1 MSIRRFSPLRRSTLM
16 LAAAGVLCAA
26 TGPVMASSYPDRP
39 VNLIASA
46 APGGTTD
53 IAARMIADP
62 LGKALGQTVVVD
74 NKPGASG
81 AIAAQ
86 SVLRSPADGYTL
98 LLQYSGFQVITPHV
112 QTNVGFDPVAD
123 FAPVANVLS
132 APQVIVV
139 RPDLPI
145 NSLKDLVEYA
155 KANPDKL
162 NYASSGNGSL
172 QHMATELLNQMAD
185 IKTVH
190 IPYKGTGPALTDLL
204 GGSVDMTITTPP
216 PLLPHIQAGKLRALA
231 VTGNK
236 RLESLPDVP
245 TVAEAGFPDL
255 QISSWFAMYAPKD
268 TPRAVV
274 DKLAGEIEQI
284 MKTDAF
290 REKAASLGADADF
303 KGPDALRAYTQ
314 EELDRWGKVVK
325 AANITA
331 Q

>member
-1 MSIRRFSPLRRSTLM
+1 MSIRQFKPLRRTTLK
-16 LAAAGVLCAA
+16 LAAAGFLCAA
-26 TGPVMASSYPDRP
+26 ISPALASDYPNRP
-39 VNLIASA
+39 ISLIASA

-86 SVLRSPADGYTL
+86 NVLRSAADGYTL
-98 LLQYSGFQVITPHV
+98 LLQYSGYQVITPHI
-112 QTNVGFDPVAD
+112 QANLGFDPVAD
-123 FAPVANVLS
+123 FKPVANVLS
-132 APQVIVV
+132 APQVIVI

-145 NSLKDLVEYA
+145 NSLKELVEYA
-155 KANPDKL
+155 KANPGQL

-172 QHMATELLNQMAD
+172 QHMATELLNQMAEID
-185 IKTVH
+185 TVH

-231 VTGNK
+231 VTGDK
-236 RLESLPDVP
+236 RIESLPDVP
-245 TVAEAGFPDL
+245 TAAEAGFPDL
-255 QISSWFAMYAPKD
+255 MISSWFAMYAPKG
-268 TPRAVV
+268 TPDEAIN
-274 DKLAGEIEQI
+274 KLAGEIEQI
-284 MKTDAF
+284 MATDEF
-290 REKAASLGADADF
+290 REKAASLGAEADF
-303 KGPDALRAYTQ
+303 KGPEALATYTQ
-314 EELDRWGKVVK
+314 EELDRWGSVVK

>member
-1 MSIRRFSPLRRSTLM
+1 MSLRRFRPLRRTTLM
-16 LAAAGVLCAA
+16 LAAAGLLCSAA
-26 TGPVMASSYPDRP
+26 LPTLAADYPTRP
-39 VNLIASA
+39 VSLIASA

-81 AIAAQ
+81 GIAAQ

-112 QTNVGFDPVAD
+112 QANVGFDPVND
-123 FAPVANVLS
+123 FEPVANVLS
-132 APQVIVV
+132 APQVLVV
-139 RPDLPI
+139 RPDLPVKT
-145 NSLKDLVEYA
+145 LQELVDYA
-155 KANPDKL
+155 KANPGKL

-172 QHMATELLNQMAD
+172 QHMTTELLNQMAE
-185 IKTVH
+185 IEIVH

-204 GGSVDMTITTPP
+204 GGSVDLTITTPP
-216 PLLPHIQAGKLRALA
+216 PLLPHIEAGKLRALA
-231 VTGNK
+231 VTGK
-236 RLESLPDVP
+236 QRLESLPNVP

-255 QISSWFAMYAPKD
+255 LVSSWFAMYAPKG
-268 TPRAVV
+268 TPRPIV
-274 DKLAGEIEQI
+274 DKLASEIEEI

-290 REKAASLGADADF
+290 REKASSLGAEADF
-303 KGPDALRAYTQ
+303 KGPDALRAYTK
-314 EELDRWGKVVK
+314 EELDRWGGVVK

>member
-1 MSIRRFSPLRRSTLM
+1 MSVRTFRPLRRTTLK
-16 LAAAGVLCAA
+16 LAAAGLLCVAA
-26 TGPVMASSYPDRP
+26 APALASDFPTRP
-39 VNLIASA
+39 INLIASA

-62 LGKALGQTVVVD
+62 LGKVLGQTVVVD
-74 NKPGASG
+74 NKPGAAG

-112 QTNVGFDPVAD
+112 QANVGFDPVND
-123 FAPVANVLS
+123 FEPVANILS

-145 NSLKDLVEYA
+145 STLQELVDYA

-172 QHMATELLNQMAD
+172 QHMTTELLNQMAG

-204 GGSVDMTITTPP
+204 GGSVDLTITTPP
-216 PLLPHIQAGKLRALA
+216 PLLPHIEAGKLRALA

-255 QISSWFAMYAPKD
+255 LVSSWFAMYAPKG
-268 TPRAVV
+268 TPRPVV

-303 KGPDALRAYTQ
+303 KGPDALRAYTK
-314 EELDRWGKVVK
+314 EELDRWGDVVK

>member
-1 MSIRRFSPLRRSTLM
+1 MSLRRFRPLRRTTLM
-16 LAAAGVLCAA
+16 LAAAGLLCSAA
-26 TGPVMASSYPDRP
+26 LPTLAADYPTRP
-39 VNLIASA
+39 VSLIASA

-62 LGKALGQTVVVD
+62 LGKVLGQTVVVD
-74 NKPGASG
+74 NKPGAAG

-112 QTNVGFDPVAD
+112 QANVGFDPVND
-123 FAPVANVLS
+123 FEPVANILS

-145 NSLKDLVEYA
+145 STLQELVDYA

-172 QHMATELLNQMAD
+172 QHMTTELLNQMAG

-204 GGSVDMTITTPP
+204 GGSVDLTITTPP
-216 PLLPHIQAGKLRALA
+216 PLLPHIEAGKLRALA

-255 QISSWFAMYAPKD
+255 LVSSWFAMYAPKG
-268 TPRAVV
+268 TPRPVV

-303 KGPDALRAYTQ
+303 KGPDALRAYTK
-314 EELDRWGKVVK
+314 EELDRWGDVVK

>member
-1 MSIRRFSPLRRSTLM
+1 MSLRRFRPLRRTTLM
-16 LAAAGVLCAA
+16 LAAAGLLCSAA
-26 TGPVMASSYPDRP
+26 LPTLAADYPTRS
-39 VNLIASA
+39 VSLIASA

-81 AIAAQ
+81 GIAAQ

-112 QTNVGFDPVAD
+112 QANVGFDPVND
-123 FAPVANVLS
+123 FEPVANVLS
-132 APQVIVV
+132 APQVLVV
-139 RPDLPI
+139 RPDLPVKT
-145 NSLKDLVEYA
+145 LQELVDYA
-155 KANPDKL
+155 KANPGKL

-172 QHMATELLNQMAD
+172 QHMTTELLNQMAE
-185 IKTVH
+185 IEIVH

-204 GGSVDMTITTPP
+204 GGSVDLTITTPP
-216 PLLPHIQAGKLRALA
+216 PLLPHIEAGKLRALA
-231 VTGNK
+231 VTGK
-236 RLESLPDVP
+236 QRLESLPNVP

-255 QISSWFAMYAPKD
+255 LVSSWFAMYAPKG
-268 TPRAVV
+268 TPRPIV
-274 DKLAGEIEQI
+274 DKLASEIEEI

-290 REKAASLGADADF
+290 REKASSLGAEADF
-303 KGPDALRAYTQ
+303 KGPDALRAYTK
-314 EELDRWGKVVK
+314 EELDRWGGVVK

>member
-1 MSIRRFSPLRRSTLM
+1 MSVRTFRPLRRTTLK
-16 LAAAGVLCAA
+16 LAAAGLLCVAA
-26 TGPVMASSYPDRP
+26 APALASEFPTRP
-39 VNLIASA
+39 INLIASA

-62 LGKALGQTVVVD
+62 LGKVLGQTVVVD
-74 NKPGASG
+74 NKPGAAG

-112 QTNVGFDPVAD
+112 QANVGFDPVND
-123 FAPVANVLS
+123 FEPVANILS

-145 NSLKDLVEYA
+145 NTLQELVDYA
-155 KANPDKL
+155 KAHPDKL

-172 QHMATELLNQMAD
+172 QHMTTELLNQMAD

-204 GGSVDMTITTPP
+204 GGSVDLTITTPP
-216 PLLPHIQAGKLRALA
+216 PLLPHIEAGKLRALA

-255 QISSWFAMYAPKD
+255 LVSSWFAMYAPKG
-268 TPRAVV
+268 TPRPVV

-303 KGPDALRAYTQ
+303 KGPDTLRAYTK
-314 EELDRWGKVVK
+314 EELDRWGGVVK

>member
-1 MSIRRFSPLRRSTLM
+1 MSIHRFQPLRRTTLM
-16 LAAAGVLCAA
+16 LAAASLLCAA
-26 TGPVMASSYPDRP
+26 GAPALASGYPDRP
-39 VNLIASA
+39 ISLIASA

-74 NKPGASG
+74 NKPGAAG

-86 SVLRSPADGYTL
+86 SVLRSSADGYNL

-112 QTNVGFDPVAD
+112 QANVGFDPVND
-123 FAPVANVLS
+123 FEPVANVLS
-132 APQVIVV
+132 APQVLVV

-145 NSLKDLVEYA
+145 HSLQELVDYA
-155 KANPDKL
+155 KANPGKL

-172 QHMATELLNQMAD
+172 QHMTTELLNQMAG

-204 GGSVDMTITTPP
+204 GGSVDLTITTPP
-216 PLLPHIQAGKLRALA
+216 PLLPHIEAGKLRALA
-231 VTGNK
+231 VTGSQ

-255 QISSWFAMYAPKD
+255 LVSSWFAMYAPKG

-290 REKAASLGADADF
+290 REKASSLGAEADF

-314 EELDRWGKVVK
+314 EELDRWGAVVK